1 MAGARKLTDNNPS
14 TNWSSVQHGSEA
26 ETEWIVLGL
35 GDQKMVGGISL
46 TPRANLSFPKDFSIQ
61 SSEDTVNWKDI
72 PNQTYSNYIN
82 NGSVQTFNFGSSV
95 KARYIR
101 VLVTKLGKDDMGN
114 YYFQL
119 GEIKATLTGAGA
131 NW

>member
-1 MAGARKLTDNNPS
+1 GWEATKLIDGNAS
-14 TNWSSVQHGSEA
+14 TNWSSVPHGSEF

-35 GDQKMVGGISL
+35 GDERTIMGVSL
-46 TPRANLSFPKDFSIQ
+46 TPRSNLSFPKDFKLQ
-61 SSEDTVNWKDI
+61 SSNDAVNWTDI

-82 NGSVQTFNFGSSV
+82 NGSVQTFNFGSPV

-101 VLVTKLGKDDMGN
+101 VLATKLGKDDMGN

-119 GEIKATLTGAGA
+119 GEIKATLAGAGT
-131 NW
+131 N